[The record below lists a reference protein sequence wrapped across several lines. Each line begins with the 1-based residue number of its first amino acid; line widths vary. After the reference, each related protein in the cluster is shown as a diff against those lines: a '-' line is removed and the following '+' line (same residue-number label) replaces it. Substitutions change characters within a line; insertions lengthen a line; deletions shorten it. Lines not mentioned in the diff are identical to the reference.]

1 MMYGREQPFFHFDYL
16 SLADLTAPMQVMQ
29 ELSYGASSR
38 AKGRPLLH
46 STSLRYQAH
55 PGAFYTYVPA
65 FGLRNPMLECKHA
78 LIPTGISV
86 LIYLESAGGR
96 EKR

>member
-1 MMYGREQPFFHFDYL
+1 MVGNNRFSTFYYL
-16 SLADLTAPMQVMQ
+16 SLADITARMQVMQ

-65 FGLRNPMLECKHA
+65 FGLRDPLECKYA

-96 EKR
+96 ENR